1 MKTANL
7 IAGLV
12 ALVLLVS
19 DADAGRRG
27 WASGGCSGGSCAG
40 GNCSAMPAA
49 PMPVN
54 NCPGGN
60 CPAPSAGVIAPAV
73 DCPNGNCAAS
83 VPATPKPV
91 TAAKSI
97 APATVGDP
105 LAQVNARRAA
115 AGLRPYVLDPGLQ
128 HAATACVQYRA
139 RLRIRGHVIGGMGD
153 FQFVPA
159 GTQASAAGADGP
171 GATAEFATCAMY
183 DGYTA
188 AGAASAQD
196 ANGNWYHQ
204 LFVR

>member
-1 MKTANL
+1 MKLTNL
-7 IAGLV
+7 IVALV
-12 ALVLLVS
+12 AVVLLVS
-19 DADAGRRG
+19 DAPAGRRG
-27 WASGGCSGGSCAG
+27 YSGGGCSGGSCAG
-40 GNCSAMPAA
+40 GNCSAMPAT
-49 PMPVN
+49 PMPVS
-54 NCPGGN
+54 NCPGDV
-60 CPAPSAGVIAPAV
+60 CPAPSASVIAPAV

-83 VPATPKPV
+83 VPATPKSV
-91 TAAKSI
+91 TAAKPI
-97 APATVGDP
+97 APASDP

-159 GTQASAAGADGP
+159 GTSASAAGADGA